1 MNEDRLGWKLAAI
14 VGCAVALALGL
25 PRLIDPYYVHVV
37 DITLINVVIAIGLN
51 LVLGFGG
58 QISFAQSAFFG
69 IGAYTFGALQAHGW
83 PAFAAAPVAIVLTA
97 CIGALLGWPALRL
110 RGHYLALATI
120 AFSLIMGELMV
131 DLDMI
136 TGGAN
141 GMMNIQGL
149 GLARD
154 DIAMLP
160 ILLAVTAVGL
170 GASVVFSCSPAGLR
184 VRAFRDNAI
193 AAQAAGVNIR
203 ALKIGLFVSS
213 AIYASVAGVCYC
225 CLLGYISPDVFAWQT
240 TFAYFAMVVVG
251 GLGSNLGAP
260 LGAMLYTLVPEWL
273 RFLQEAYFV
282 IFGTVV
288 IIVIAVM
295 PGGMAGLVTG
305 LFDRLCR
312 ALRHRPVA
320 KATPEGTP

>member
-1 MNEDRLGWKLAAI
+1 MKDDRLLWRLAAI
-14 VGCAVALALGL
+14 AGLAVVLALGL
-25 PRLIDPYYVHVV
+25 PRLIAPYYVHVV
-37 DITLINVVIAIGLN
+37 DITLINLVIAIGLN

-83 PAFAAAPVAIVLTA
+83 PAAAAAPVAVVLTA
-97 CIGALLGWPALRL
+97 CVGALLGWPALRL

-120 AFSLIMGELMV
+120 AFSLIVGELMV
-131 DLDMI
+131 DLDSI

-141 GMMNIQGL
+141 GMMNIRGV
-149 GLARD
+149 GLAHD

-170 GASVVFSCSPAGLR
+170 AGSVIFATSPAGLR
-184 VRAFRDNAI
+184 TRAFRDNAI

-203 ALKIGLFVSS
+203 ALKIGLFVAS
-213 AIYASVAGVCYC
+213 AVYASVAGVLYC

-240 TFAYFAMVVVG
+240 TFAYLAMCVVG

-260 LGAMLYTLVPEWL
+260 LGAALYTLVPEWL

-288 IIVIAVM
+288 IVVIAVV
-295 PGGMAGLVTG
+295 PGGMAGVVTR

-312 ALRHRPVA
+312 GMFRPA
-320 KATPEGTP
+320 IAATPEAAP

>member
-1 MNEDRLGWKLAAI
+1 MKDDRLLWKLAAI
-14 VGCAVALALGL
+14 AGLAVEMAVGL
-25 PRLIDPYYVHVV
+25 PRLIDSYYVHVV

-69 IGAYTFGALQAHGW
+69 IGAYTFGALQEQGW
-83 PAFAAAPVAIVLTA
+83 PFIAAAPAAVLLTA
-97 CIGALLGWPALRL
+97 CIGALLGWPAVRL

-131 DLDMI
+131 DLDSI

-154 DIAMLP
+154 DIGMLP
-160 ILLAVTAVGL
+160 ILLAVTALGL
-170 GASVVFSCSPAGLR
+170 GASVAFAASPAGLR
-184 VRAFRDNAI
+184 TRAFRDNAI
-193 AAQAAGVNIR
+193 AAQAAGVDIR
-203 ALKIGLFVSS
+203 VLKIGLFVAS
-213 AIYASVAGVCYC
+213 AIYAGSAGVCYC
-225 CLLGYISPDVFAWQT
+225 CLLGYISPDVFAWGT
-240 TFAYFAMVVVG
+240 TFSYLAMCVVG

-260 LGAMLYTLVPEWL
+260 LGAALYTLVPEWL

-288 IIVIAVM
+288 IVVIAAM
-295 PGGMAGLVTG
+295 PGGMAGIVSG
-305 LFDRLCR
+305 LFDRLCQ
-312 ALRHRPVA
+312 ALRPRPAV

>member
-1 MNEDRLGWKLAAI
+1 MKDDRLLWKLAAI
-14 VGCAVALALGL
+14 AGLAVAMAVGL
-25 PRLIDPYYVHVV
+25 PRLIDSYYVHVV

-69 IGAYTFGALQAHGW
+69 IGAYTFGALQQQGW
-83 PAFAAAPVAIVLTA
+83 PFIAAAPAAVLLTA
-97 CIGALLGWPALRL
+97 CIGALLGWPAVRL

-131 DLDMI
+131 DLDSI

-154 DIAMLP
+154 DIGMLP
-160 ILLAVTAVGL
+160 ILLAVTALGL
-170 GASVVFSCSPAGLR
+170 GASVAFAASPAGLR
-184 VRAFRDNAI
+184 TRAFRDNAI
-193 AAQAAGVNIR
+193 AAQAAGVDIR
-203 ALKIGLFVSS
+203 VLKIGLFVAS
-213 AIYASVAGVCYC
+213 AIYAGSAGVCYC
-225 CLLGYISPDVFAWQT
+225 CLLGYISPDVFAWGT
-240 TFAYFAMVVVG
+240 TFSYLAMCVVG

-260 LGAMLYTLVPEWL
+260 LGAALYTLVPEWL

-288 IIVIAVM
+288 IVVIAAM
-295 PGGMAGLVTG
+295 PGGMAGIVSG
-305 LFDRLCR
+305 LFDRLCQ
-312 ALRHRPVA
+312 ALRPRPAV
-320 KATPEGTP
+320 KATPEGMP

>member
-1 MNEDRLGWKLAAI
+1 MKDDRLLWKLAAI
-14 VGCAVALALGL
+14 AGLAVAMAVGL
-25 PRLIDPYYVHVV
+25 PRLIDSYYVHVV

-69 IGAYTFGALQAHGW
+69 IGAYTFGALQQQGW
-83 PAFAAAPVAIVLTA
+83 PFIAAAPAAVLLTA
-97 CIGALLGWPALRL
+97 CIGALLGWPAVRL

-131 DLDMI
+131 DLDSI

-154 DIAMLP
+154 DIGMLP
-160 ILLAVTAVGL
+160 ILLAVTALGL
-170 GASVVFSCSPAGLR
+170 GASVAFAASPAGLR
-184 VRAFRDNAI
+184 TRAFRDNAI
-193 AAQAAGVNIR
+193 AAQAAGVDIR
-203 ALKIGLFVSS
+203 VLKIGLFVAS
-213 AIYASVAGVCYC
+213 AIYAGSAGVCYC
-225 CLLGYISPDVFAWQT
+225 CLLGYISPDVFAWGT
-240 TFAYFAMVVVG
+240 TFSYLAMCVVG

-260 LGAMLYTLVPEWL
+260 LGAALYTLVPEWL

-288 IIVIAVM
+288 IVVIAAM
-295 PGGMAGLVTG
+295 PGGMAGIVSG
-305 LFDRLCR
+305 LFDRLCQ
-312 ALRHRPVA
+312 ALRPRPAV